1 MHRLTRRSWLVPS
14 LVCALVAIPAGS
26 ALAAAGDLDTSF
38 GGDGKV
44 TTNFT
49 SGDDTG
55 FAVGIQADGK
65 IVAAG
70 TAAFREFALAR
81 YNADGTL
88 DTTFGGDGKVTT
100 NLTSGADGALSVAIQ
115 ADGKIVSAGAAG
127 GTGGRFALARYN
139 IDGTLDTG
147 FSSDGKLTTNFTSG
161 PDVAFGVAIQGDG
174 KIVAAGTAGFRQ
186 FAVARYDADG
196 TLDSTFGGDGKVT
209 TDFTS
214 GDDFGGALVLQADE
228 KAVVAGRAGGRGGR
242 FGLPGTTQ
250 TAPWTPHSGATGRSP
265 PTSPPAM
272 TKRPA

>member
-1 MHRLTRRSWLVPS
+1 MHRLTRRSWLVTS
-14 LVCALVAIPAGS
+14 LISALVAIPAGS
-26 ALAAAGDLDTSF
+26 ALAAPGDLDTSF

-44 TTNFT
+44 TENFT

-55 FAVGIQADGK
+55 FAAAIQADGK

-100 NLTSGADGALSVAIQ
+100 NFTSRDDAASGVAVQPSDGMIVAAGTAGNSGA
-115 ADGKIVSAGAAG
+115 
-127 GTGGRFALARYN
+127 FALARYN

-174 KIVAAGTAGFRQ
+174 KIVAAGLAGSD
-186 FAVARYDADG
+186 VWKLGLARYMADG
-196 TLDSTFGGDGKVT
+196 SLDTSFGGDGKVT
-209 TDFTS
+209 AGFPS
-214 GDDFGGALVLQADE
+214 GNAYAFGV
-228 KAVVAGRAGGRGGR
+228 AVQGDGRIVAAGVASGQGGR
-242 FGLPGTTQ
+242 FAVARFL
-250 TAPWTPHSGATGRSP
+250 GA
-265 PTSPPAM
+265 
-272 TKRPA
+272 